1 MGLDCYEFGIMK
13 VAIKLFFTVQ
23 VLDFGG
29 KKLQLFCNGFHACWM
44 ICIVNLSPRILFQ
57 LSNFNS

>member
-13 VAIKLFFTVQ
+13 VTIKFFFTVQ

-29 KKLQLFCNGFHACWM
+29 KKLQL
-44 ICIVNLSPRILFQ
+44 LFAMDFM
-57 LSNFNS
+57 LAG